1 MKIFLFILPFLI
13 LSSISCS
20 GSKEVNNV
28 DVEVKILEVNAW
40 LNLMPGFSPGS
51 FHLSGEFA
59 VYSDTNN
66 VIMDVKL
73 EEILVY
79 SNDELLYDIKPVFK
93 YSRNEPDYSLSPK
106 NIEVYQFYNESELEI
121 KEVLMANNLINVE
134 IKFIVEDEEINLTI
148 DDVEVTRAY

>member
-1 MKIFLFILPFLI
+1 MKIFIYILPFLI

-20 GSKEVNNV
+20 GLKEANNV
-28 DVEVKILEVNAW
+28 DVDLKILEVNAW

-66 VIMDVKL
+66 VIKDVEL
-73 EEILVY
+73 ENILVF
-79 SNDELLYDIKPVFK
+79 SNNELLYNIKPVFK
-93 YSRNEPDYSLSPK
+93 YSRNETDDSLSLK
-106 NIEVYQFYNESELEI
+106 NIEVYQFYNESGLEI

-134 IKFIVEDEEINLTI
+134 IKFIVEGEEINLLI

>member
-59 VYSDTNN
+59 VYSDTNSE
-66 VIMDVKL
+66 IKDVKL

-79 SNDELLYDIKPVFK
+79 SNDELLYNIKPVFK
-93 YSRNEPDYSLSPK
+93 YSRNEADDSLSPK
-106 NIEVYQFYNESELEI
+106 NIEVYQFYNEGELEI

-134 IKFIVEDEEINLTI
+134 IKFIVEGEEINLTI